1 MGATL
6 RISPV
11 TNIFVLPIIV
21 FGFTGCDQLTL
32 RKGPPPVLDAA
43 AVQTATN
50 NQNAIIYALAQD
62 AGYNPQQ
69 GGIDYYQVTLAGF
82 NYVDDQCTA
91 YFDQLFFI
99 DRERGQLKSGLAAAS
114 GTTAAILGVTNASTL
129 TMSVVASAFGFA
141 SAATDILAGTYLYSL
156 PPATTLGL
164 VNKLQIAYR
173 DAAARARADITT
185 PTTAYHQIQSY
196 LALCLPPT
204 IETAVANQVNAATA
218 VGVPVAG
225 GSIAVVTGS
234 TLLPQSA
241 IPTSR
246 AAFTAPISS
255 PRQKAPAPPPKRK
268 PINETGKSQ
277 FEQFR
282 LFKDTIM
289 NYQGALCTTEDGN
302 LNALR
307 AAAATFFRAGG
318 KSDVADRIEQQGL
331 LDVDTGTL
339 DQLVQRNPNCKTKLD
354 GPAAVGKE
362 FFGQ

>member
-1 MGATL
+1 MAL
-6 RISPV
+6 RKSSLI
-11 TNIFVLPIIV
+11 NIAFLPLIA
-21 FGFTGCDQLTL
+21 FGLTGCDQLTL

-43 AVQTATN
+43 AVQTAAN
-50 NQNAIIYALAQD
+50 NQTAIIYALARD
-62 AGYNPQQ
+62 AGYDPQQ
-69 GGIDYYQVTLAGF
+69 GGVDFYQVTLAGF

-185 PTTAYHQIQSY
+185 PTAAYHQIQSY

-241 IPTSR
+241 IPPSP
-246 AAFTAPISS
+246 AAFTAPISR
-255 PRQKAPAPPPKRK
+255 PQEKAPPRPKPKVVNDDGR
-268 PINETGKSQ
+268 SQ
-277 FEQFR
+277 FERFR

-289 NYQGALCTTEDGN
+289 NYQGALCVREDGN
-302 LNALR
+302 LGSLR
-307 AAAATFFRAGG
+307 AAAATFFRAGN

-339 DQLVQRNPNCKTKLD
+339 DKLVQRNPNCSTKLD

>member
-1 MGATL
+1 LWGAIL
-6 RISPV
+6 RKSSLI
-11 TNIFVLPIIV
+11 NIFFVPIV
-21 FGFTGCDQLTL
+21 AFGLAGCDQLTL
-32 RKGPPPVLDAA
+32 RKGPPPVLDAT
-43 AVQTATN
+43 AVQTAAN

-62 AGYNPQQ
+62 AGYNPQL

-91 YFDQLFFI
+91 YFDQLYFI

-173 DAAARARADITT
+173 DAAARARADINT
-185 PTTAYHQIQSY
+185 PTAAYHQIQSY

-234 TLLPQSA
+234 TLPPKSS
-241 IPTSR
+241 IPPSR
-246 AAFTAPISS
+246 AALAAPISK
-255 PRQKAPAPPPKRK
+255 PQQRAPKRPEPK
-268 PINETGKSQ
+268 VINETGRSQ

-289 NYQGALCTTEDGN
+289 NYEGALCVTEDGN
-302 LNALR
+302 VSSLR
-307 AAAATFFRAGG
+307 AAAATFFRAGN
-318 KSDVADRIEQQGL
+318 KNDVADRIERQGL

-339 DQLVQRNPNCKTKLD
+339 DKLVRQNPNCKTKLN
-354 GPAAVGKE
+354 GPAAVGKD
-362 FFGQ
+362 FFGE